1 MKRIIAIAL
10 LLALLITLSGCE
22 LSFLSGIV
30 EATTNLAKLP
40 SDQQSIPQ
48 ESACVQDQTEIV
60 ETTGDTD
67 PDSDLEPDLEPDP
80 APESTQDIVQEEI
93 SSTEPITEV
102 PATQISGVWSLCHDG
117 VGDVLLLKLSNDGAG
132 VIKTY
137 YGEEYFQWSVDGS
150 DIIICRNGTT
160 ESCPYSFGGD
170 FLHISY
176 QGMSLMFRPKE

>member
-1 MKRIIAIAL
+1 MKKIIAIVL
-10 LLALLITLSGCE
+10 SLTILIVLSGCE
-22 LSFLSGIV
+22 VSFLSNIV

-67 PDSDLEPDLEPDP
+67 PDSDLEPDP

-150 DIIICRNGTT
+150 SIIICRNGTT
-160 ESCPYSFGGD
+160 ENCPYSFTGD

-176 QGMSLMFRPKE
+176 QGMPLMFHPKN